1 MSGRGGLPCEG
12 AMSNWEILWN
22 HREMILLGFRN
33 TLILFSVSAVAA
45 FLLSAVI
52 VLMIRTRRDLVS
64 KATRAVI
71 DGMRMLPFL
80 MYAYILYYGLPSLGI
95 SMDAWTVAFIA
106 LITYH
111 AAYFAEILRGS
122 WATLSTGQEEAA
134 RAQGFARF
142 TMYRRIIQPQL
153 VLRTAP
159 VLGNQLIICLKDSA
173 FLSIITVRELTS
185 AAASVQSLYFIP
197 FEAFLVAIALYWVT
211 SILIE
216 LLVARVGFIAEVRG
230 LGYAVGA
237 TRR

>member
-1 MSGRGGLPCEG
+1 M
-12 AMSNWEILWN
+12 NKWEILGK
-22 HREMILLGFRN
+22 HQDMILTGFQN
-33 TLILFSVSAVAA
+33 TLILFSVSAIAA
-45 FLLSAVI
+45 FLLSAAI
-52 VLMIRTRRDLVS
+52 VLAIQTRRGVVS
-64 KATRAVI
+64 TSMRAIV

-95 SMDAWTVAFIA
+95 SMDAWTVGFIS

-111 AAYFAEILRGS
+111 AAYFAEILRGA
-122 WATLSTGQEEAA
+122 WATLSTGQAESA
-134 RAQGFARF
+134 RAHGFTSF
-142 TMYRRIIQPQL
+142 GMYRHILLPQL

-159 VLGNQLIICLKDSA
+159 VLGNQLIICLKDTA

-197 FEAFLVAIALYWVT
+197 FEAFIVAIGLYWVT

-216 LLVARVGFIAEVRG
+216 LLVARFGFVAERRG
-230 LGYAVGA
+230 LGYAATA

>member
-1 MSGRGGLPCEG
+1 M
-12 AMSNWEILWN
+12 NKWEILLK
-22 HREMILLGFRN
+22 HSDMILEGFLN
-33 TLILFSVSAVAA
+33 TLILFSVSATAA
-45 FLLSAVI
+45 FLLSAAI
-52 VLMIRTRRDLVS
+52 VLAIQTRRGIVSRSLRALV
-64 KATRAVI
+64 

-95 SMDAWTVAFIA
+95 SMDAWTVGFIS

-111 AAYFAEILRGS
+111 AAYFAEILRGA
-122 WATLSTGQEEAA
+122 WATLSTGQAESA
-134 RAQGFARF
+134 RAHGF
-142 TMYRRIIQPQL
+142 TSLGMYRRILLPQL

-159 VLGNQLIICLKDSA
+159 VLGNQLIICLKDTA

-197 FEAFLVAIALYWVT
+197 FEAFIVAIGLYWVT

-216 LLVARVGFIAEVRG
+216 LLIARFGFAAERRG
-230 LGYAVGA
+230 LGYSATV

>member
-1 MSGRGGLPCEG
+1 M
-12 AMSNWEILWN
+12 NKWEILWN
-22 HREMILLGFRN
+22 HRDMILVGFRN

-45 FLLSAVI
+45 FLLSAAI
-52 VLMIRTRRDLVS
+52 VLAIQTRRGVLSSSV
-64 KATRAVI
+64 RAIV

-95 SMDAWTVAFIA
+95 SMDAWTVGFIT

-111 AAYFAEILRGS
+111 SAYFAEILRGA
-122 WATLSTGQEEAA
+122 WATLSTGQAEAA
-134 RAQGFARF
+134 RAHGFTSF
-142 TMYRRIIQPQL
+142 GLYPRIILPQL
-153 VLRTAP
+153 VLRTTP
-159 VLGNQLIICLKDSA
+159 VLGNQLIICLKDTA

-197 FEAFLVAIALYWVT
+197 FEAFIIAIGLYWAI

-216 LLVARVGFIAEVRG
+216 LLVGRFGFVAEGRG
-230 LGYAVGA
+230 LGYSAAV